1 MATQIFVNLAVR
13 DLDRSKDFFIKLGYA
28 FDPQFTDEKA
38 ASLVISDTIYV
49 MLLTE
54 PFFKGFI
61 PGREIADPSKVKEVL
76 NAISVDSREGV
87 DAIYEKAIAAGATK
101 FRDGEDYGWMYSK
114 NFEDLDG
121 HVWEYVYMDLSKV
134 PAKA

>member
-1 MATQIFVNLAVR
+1 MCFQSLPVK
-13 DLDRSKDFFIKLGYA
+13 DLDRSKEFFTKLGYA
-28 FDPQFTDEKA
+28 IDPKFTDEKA

-61 PGREIADPSKVKEVL
+61 PGREIADLSKVKEVL

-87 DAIYEKAIAAGATK
+87 DAIYEKAGLKPRGT
-101 FRDGEDYGWMYSK
+101 
-114 NFEDLDG
+114 
-121 HVWEYVYMDLSKV
+121 
-134 PAKA
+134 